1 MSRSSMR
8 RFLLMPFA
16 VLLFFPLPVAALE
29 DEVEDLLS
37 RADYSGSVEARVES
51 VFERADSDDVPAELL
66 VPRLAEGVAKG
77 VPGSRVA
84 EVLDG
89 RLDVLLS
96 ARRIFR
102 DNGVAVAGG
111 QSGSRGLWSAA
122 ALLLWD
128 DSPEEHLARLARESN
143 GRRPALRESF
153 SLYASLIDWGLSR
166 PQAVELGV
174 AALSSDLDVDDYP
187 GIVRILTEARRQRI
201 PIPQAIERLTDEI
214 PQSGSLS
221 GLRERVIYSD

>member
-1 MSRSSMR
+1 MLFAV
-8 RFLLMPFA
+8 FLL
-16 VLLFFPLPVAALE
+16 LPLPVAALE
-29 DEVEDLLS
+29 GEVEDLLS
-37 RADYSGSVEARVES
+37 RADYSDSAEARIAS
-51 VFERADSDDVPAELL
+51 VFERADSDDIPSELL

-96 ARRIFR
+96 ARRILG
-102 DNGVAVAGG
+102 DNEVAVAGG

-128 DSPEEHLARLARESN
+128 GSPEEHLARLARKSK

-153 SLYASLIDWGLSR
+153 SLYASLTDWGLSR
-166 PQAVELGV
+166 PQAVELAV
-174 AALSSDLDVDDYP
+174 AALTSDLDIADYP

-201 PIPQAIERLTDEI
+201 PIPQATERLADEI
-214 PQSGSLS
+214 PRSGSLS

>member
-1 MSRSSMR
+1 M
-8 RFLLMPFA
+8 LFA
-16 VLLFFPLPVAALE
+16 VSLLLPLPVAALE
-29 DEVEDLLS
+29 GEVEDLLS
-37 RADYSGSVEARVES
+37 RADYSGSAEARIES
-51 VFERADSDDVPAELL
+51 VFERADSDDVPSEFL

-84 EVLDG
+84 AVLEG
-89 RLDVLLS
+89 RLDTLLS
-96 ARRIFR
+96 ARRILE
-102 DNGVAVAGG
+102 DNQYPVAAG

-128 DSPEEHLARLARESN
+128 DSPEQHLARLARESG

-153 SLYASLIDWGLSR
+153 SLYASLIAWGLSR
-166 PQAVELGV
+166 SQALEIGV
-174 AALSSDLDVDDYP
+174 ATLSSDLNVADYP
-187 GIVRILTEARRQRI
+187 GIVRILTEARTQRI
-201 PIPQAIERLTDEI
+201 PIPQVIERIVNEI